1 MEYRRLG
8 RTNLNVS
15 LLGLGSGGANRLGQA
30 HSAAPDDVHRLVR
43 NALELG
49 INFIDTAPSYGDS
62 EALLGEALAGVPRD
76 AYVLAT
82 KVSTRG
88 KSRGELRASLEDSL
102 KRLRTEYVDVLFFH
116 GLAPEVY
123 DDTLELF
130 MPEMQRAQRDGLV
143 RFTGATERYETDFV
157 HEALERAL
165 REDIFDVV
173 MVGHNLISPGGLRN
187 VMPLAAEKNVGLVVM
202 CAVRTII
209 VNPEL
214 LRETLRQWK
223 DDGALAEDAVSD
235 DAPLDWILGDG
246 VESLADAAY
255 RFAAEDPAV
264 STVLSGTANSAHLKA
279 NARSISAPPLPPGV
293 SQRLKDTFIP
303 ANKSVL
309 LHAFRRRA

>member
-1 MEYRRLG
+1 MEYRQLG
-8 RTNLNVS
+8 RTNLSVS

-30 HSAAPDDVHRLVR
+30 HSAAREDVHRLVR
-43 NALELG
+43 GALDLG
-49 INFIDTAPSYGDS
+49 INFIDTAPAYGDS
-62 EALLGEALAGVPRD
+62 EALHGEALAGVPRN
-76 AYVLAT
+76 AYVLGT
-82 KVSTRG
+82 KVSTRAT
-88 KSRGELRASLEDSL
+88 SRGDLRVSLEQSL
-102 KRLRTEYVDVLFFH
+102 KRLRTDYVDVLYFH

-123 DDTLELF
+123 DTTLETF
-130 MPEMQRAQRDGLV
+130 MPEMQQAQRDGLV

-157 HEALERAL
+157 HTALERAL
-165 REDIFDVV
+165 REDVFDVV

-187 VMPLAAEKNVGLVVM
+187 VMPLAAEHNVGVVVM

-209 VNPEL
+209 VSPQL
-214 LRETLRQWK
+214 LSETIRQWK

-235 DAPLDWILGDG
+235 DAPLDWVLGDG

-264 STVLSGTANSAHLKA
+264 STVLSGTANLAHLEA
-279 NARSISAPPLPPGV
+279 NARSIAALPLPRDI
-293 SQRLKDTFIP
+293 SQRLRDTFIP